1 MVDVYTHSTHETV
14 KNKIITQF
22 MKESPLRI
30 VIATIAFGSVLMFDM
45 SYTGVYQQML
55 KCIYKRVEGEVEMEF
70 CHVLQ
75 SAIPRKS
82 STAAIR

>member
-1 MVDVYTHSTHETV
+1 MVEVYTHCTHETV

-30 VIATIAFGSVLMFDM
+30 VIATIAFGMGINCPDVRHVI
-45 SYTGVYQQML
+45 GVYQQML
-55 KCIYKRVEGEVEMEF
+55 ECIYKRVEGEAEMDF

-75 SAIPRKS
+75 F
-82 STAAIR
+82 